1 MICLY
6 QSFVHIADA
15 GHYDTVTDY
24 LKRYGFKEVI
34 SNAFE
39 TTSISEKALTRLKRD
54 IDKSTDFYDKIRF
67 YQYPIEG
74 TMVISFLKEKKWKKS
89 VIRT

>member
-1 MICLY
+1 M
-6 QSFVHIADA
+6 FVSVVCDIADA
-15 GHYDTVTDY
+15 GHHDMVTDY
-24 LKRYGFKEVI
+24 LKRYGFEEVVQ
-34 SNAFE
+34 NTFE
-39 TTSISEKALTRLKRD
+39 TTSISEKALIRLKRD

-67 YQYPIEG
+67 YQYPLEG

>member
-1 MICLY
+1 MFVAVICD
-6 QSFVHIADA
+6 IADG
-15 GHYDTVTDY
+15 GHRDTVVDY
-24 LKRYGFKEVI
+24 LKRYGFKEVVD
-34 SNAFE
+34 NAFE
-39 TTSISEKALTRLKRD
+39 TTSISEKALMRLKRD

-67 YQYPIEG
+67 YQYPFED